1 MRGLLIK
8 DAYTMIK
15 ETKLFLIFAVIISFI
30 QNDFLFSYAIFYS
43 AMLPLTAL
51 SYDERSKWNKL
62 ADMLPYSAKDIVG
75 SKYIIGYLCVFCMSF
90 LVFCGKILFTGL
102 NHPMPGAEDW
112 MVLLGV
118 ACASTIIQSVNLP
131 FMFWIG
137 VERGRYLF
145 ILFSV
150 TAIIASL
157 TCLEHMDLARIQITP
172 GVLLSGIL
180 TFTIVC
186 NLISFLVSKRIY
198 QKKS

>member
-90 LVFCGKILFTGL
+90 LVFCGKILFAGL
-102 NHPMPGAEDW
+102 NQPMPGAEDW
-112 MVLLGV
+112 MALLGV
-118 ACASTIIQSVNLP
+118 ACAATIIQSVNLP

-137 VERGRYLF
+137 VEKGRYLF

-150 TAIIASL
+150 AAIIASL
-157 TCLEHMDLARIQITP
+157 TCLEHMELSQIHITP
-172 GVLLSGIL
+172 GALLSGIL
-180 TFTIVC
+180 SFTIVC